1 MRPQGIGGPLWVVR
15 LYHTKNLVVPALL
28 AGPKGGLDVLGRTIE
43 RLQHLGIVVAD
54 CFQHR
59 REHGLMGGRR
69 DRERSALPL
78 TR

>member
-1 MRPQGIGGPLWVVR
+1 
-15 LYHTKNLVVPALL
+15 
-28 AGPKGGLDVLGRTIE
+28 
-43 RLQHLGIVVAD
+43 VVAD